1 MKEYEWETEYGVLKY
16 TVLDNEVMVTEYK
29 GKDVSLTISDRLA
42 DKPVTIVGKKA
53 FLGAKSLRNIMLPK
67 SLMQIQEWAF
77 ASCSNLEAISMPCR
91 KITAG
96 LGIFKDCNR
105 LKKIIPFKYEE
116 GDIEDGDVF
125 MEECIPRLL
134 ASAVTVLDAFY
145 LFDLSAAG
153 SAEWLKQWDARMV
166 SLMGREDTEGFSK
179 MLLCGEEDYGS
190 RENNLDYY
198 VEQRRRFKVRL
209 AMLRLM
215 YDTKLDAEIR
225 KKLISYLQLHKKGGE
240 SEETWKVVLEEH
252 GDEKEYYQFLLDY
265 DCIGKDNFEAVL
277 SDMGEGHTE
286 MKSFLMNCRERWV
299 DTDNMFAG
307 LELYV

>member
-16 TVLDNEVMVTEYK
+16 NILDNEVMVTEYK
-29 GKDVSLTISDRLA
+29 GKDVSLAIPDRLA
-42 DKPVTIVGKKA
+42 DMPVTIVGKKA
-53 FLGAKSLRNIMLPK
+53 FLGAKSLRNILLPQ

-77 ASCSNLEAISMPCR
+77 ASCSNLETIYLPCR

-96 LGIFKDCNR
+96 LGIFKDCNS
-105 LKKIIPFKYEE
+105 LQKIIPTKYEE
-116 GDIEDGDVF
+116 NDIADEDAA
-125 MEECIPRLL
+125 MLECIPRLL

-153 SAEWLKQWDARMV
+153 SVEWFKQWDARMM
-166 SLMGREDTEGFSK
+166 SLMEQEDTEGFSK

-190 RENNLDYY
+190 KENNLDYY

-215 YDTKLDAEIR
+215 YGVRLDTEIR

-252 GDEKEYYQFLLDY
+252 GDEKAYYQFLLDY
-265 DCIGKDNFEAVL
+265 DCIDKDNFEAVL
-277 SDMGEGHTE
+277 FDMGEGHTE
-286 MKSFLMNCRERWV
+286 MKSFLMNCRELWV
-299 DTDNMFAG
+299 DMDNVFAG
-307 LELYV
+307 LEL

>member
-29 GKDVSLTISDRLA
+29 GKDISLIIPDILA
-42 DKPVTIVGKKA
+42 DMPVTIIGKKA
-53 FLGAKSLRNIMLPK
+53 FLGAKSLRSLILPE

-77 ASCSNLEAISMPCR
+77 ASCSNLETIFLPCR

-96 LGIFKDCNR
+96 LGIFKDCNS
-105 LKKIIPFKYEE
+105 LQKIIPTKNEE
-116 GDIEDGDVF
+116 VGVVPENVAVS
-125 MEECIPRLL
+125 ECIPRLL
-134 ASAVTVLDAFY
+134 AAAVTVLDAFY

-153 SAEWLKQWDARMV
+153 NAEWFKQWDARMM
-166 SLMGREDTEGFSK
+166 SLMEQEDTEGFSK

-190 RENNLDYY
+190 KENNLDYY
-198 VEQRRRFKVRL
+198 VEQRKRFKVRL

-215 YDTKLDAEIR
+215 YDVRLDTEIR
-225 KKLISYLQLHKKGGE
+225 AKLISYLQLHKKGGE

-252 GDEKEYYQFLLDY
+252 GDEKAYYQFLLDF
-265 DCIGKDNFEAVL
+265 DCIDRDNFEAVL
-277 SDMGEGHTE
+277 SDMGEKHTE

-299 DTDNMFAG
+299 DMDNVFAG
-307 LELYV
+307 LEL